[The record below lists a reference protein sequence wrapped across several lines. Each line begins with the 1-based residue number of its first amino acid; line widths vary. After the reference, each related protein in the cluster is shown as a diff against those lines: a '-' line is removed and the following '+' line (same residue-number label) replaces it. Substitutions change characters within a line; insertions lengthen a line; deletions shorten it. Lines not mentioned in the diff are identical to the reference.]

1 MDVKLQIKNL
11 KKAFGELSVLD
22 GIDMRLQA
30 GENIAVLG
38 RSGIGKSVLIKCIVR
53 LIEPDHGEVI
63 INGENILEPEDK
75 SEIDRIRGSI
85 GFLFQGG
92 ALYDSMTVKNN
103 LSFSLRRQSKKL
115 KEGEV
120 NDRVEE
126 ALSNVGLLD
135 TMDKYP
141 ADLSGG
147 MVKRVALART
157 LVRNPEIILY
167 DEPTTGLDPVTA
179 REITELIIKVQE
191 TYQTASVIVTH
202 DLNCAQRTAGEVK
215 LLHDARFHAEGSFDE
230 LQRSDDKVVRAF
242 FKDHRSSENRKT

>member
-1 MDVKLQIKNL
+1 MDTKLQINNL
-11 KKAFGELSVLD
+11 KKAFGELQVLD
-22 GIDMRLQA
+22 GIDMRLGS

-53 LIEPDHGEVI
+53 LIEPDEGEVI
-63 INGENILEPEDK
+63 INGESILKPEEK
-75 SEIDRIRGSI
+75 SEIDRIRSSI

-103 LSFSLRRQSKKL
+103 LSFSLRRQGDKL
-115 KEGEV
+115 SDSEI

-191 TYQTASVIVTH
+191 TYHTASVIVTH
-202 DLNCAQRTAGEVK
+202 DLHCAQRTAGEIK

-230 LQRSDDKVVRAF
+230 LLNSDDKVVQQF
-242 FKDHRSSENRKT
+242 FKDHKASVVD